1 MLSRLLLVKYN
12 RQLPTGNPELANIAI
27 IYAIIITRRHHANQ
41 GTATMN
47 TPEVR
52 RNVIVLSLCVA
63 LSASA
68 MSLLFTVAA
77 VIGYSLTPDK
87 SLSTLPVSAT
97 MIAMLITTAP
107 SAFMMKKYG
116 RRIGFSIGCLIGM
129 CGAFCGIGAV
139 YWGNF
144 WLICAAGAFIGSA
157 NAIAMQ
163 YRFAAA
169 EAAPPEFRA
178 RAISLTMLG
187 GVLAAFIGPNLA
199 SHARNWID
207 TVPFM
212 GTFVALFGLQ
222 LLLMFAISQ
231 LRLPET
237 HKKIHAEPAR
247 PLGEILRVPGVV
259 VAIVA
264 AALGYAVMSFV
275 MTATPLAILD
285 CNYAFGDA
293 AFIIQWHVVGMYAP
307 GFVTGNLIRRFGTLA
322 IIQVGAIITLVCLV
336 VGLSGI
342 DLLTNFWPALILLGV
357 GWNFMFVGATA
368 LLTENYRPSEQARI
382 QAINE
387 FVVFGTVA
395 VASLSAGSIYAGA
408 GWSVLLMS
416 AALPVGL
423 VILIV
428 AIYALY
434 KFSLKGKVL

>member
-1 MLSRLLLVKYN
+1 MSS
-12 RQLPTGNPELANIAI
+12 
-27 IYAIIITRRHHANQ
+27 
-41 GTATMN
+41 
-47 TPEVR
+47 PEVR

-77 VIGYSLTPDK
+77 VIGYSLAPDK

-97 MIAMLITTAP
+97 MIAMMLTTAP
-107 SAFMMKKYG
+107 SAFMMKRFG
-116 RRIGFSIGCLIGM
+116 RKVGFSVGCLIGM
-129 CGAFCGIGAV
+129 CGAFSGMGAV

-144 WLICAAGAFIGSA
+144 WLICAAGACIGSA

-169 EAAPPEFRA
+169 EAAPAEFRS

-199 SHARNWID
+199 SHARNWVD
-207 TVPFM
+207 TIPFL

-222 LLLMFAISQ
+222 LLLMLAIAQ

-237 HKKIHAEPAR
+237 HKKIHDEPAR
-247 PLGEILRVPGVV
+247 PLGEIFRMPGVL
-259 VAIVA
+259 VAIVG

-285 CNYAFGDA
+285 CNYVFGDA

-307 GFVTGNLIRRFGTLA
+307 GFFTGNLIRRFGSLV
-322 IIQVGAIITLVCLV
+322 IIQAGAVCTLVCLLF
-336 VGLSGI
+336 GLTGI
-342 DLLTNFWPALILLGV
+342 DLMTHFWPALVLLGI
-357 GWNFMFVGATA
+357 GWNFMFVGATT
-368 LLTENYRPSEQARI
+368 LLTENYRPSEQARV

-387 FVVFGTVA
+387 FAVFGTVA

-423 VILIV
+423 VMLIV

-434 KFSLKGKVL
+434 KRRLKATAV